1 MTQQQVA
8 IVAPS
13 TDSHAAAVAW
23 GLRKCGV
30 NSSIISPAELT
41 TGNISLKIDN
51 EQTSILLQRFDD
63 TSVDILKF
71 KGFWFRD
78 AAPIPECC
86 TQLHPADVDNAQND
100 WRAYIRSL
108 MLLIA
113 NAGIYSLNH
122 PSSKLFE
129 DKKPVQLQLA
139 KQAGLKVPKT
149 YVGNDIGEMQATFP
163 HNSSLLFK
171 TLTPNIWEPNDVN
184 EKLKASFV
192 HLVDR
197 DAAIWNQLY
206 FCPVIVQEYVPKQY
220 EVRLNVIGT
229 DLIATGIQSQRYEFS
244 KIDWRDPHIY
254 TKLDSFFLLTDIP
267 TQVRKGIFRYCKLAG
282 VEFCA
287 LDFIVTPDNEWI
299 FLEGNNSGQFVFCE
313 AMVPEANILETF
325 CKYFARRSGFEP
337 TNIPAAYAEFLESSD
352 NAEVQSKIRSSI
364 GHNATS

>member
-1 MTQQQVA
+1 MTQDQVA

-41 TGNISLKIDN
+41 TGKISLNIDN
-51 EQTSILLQRFDD
+51 EHTSILLQRVDD
-63 TSVDILKF
+63 KSIDVLNF

-78 AAPIPECC
+78 ASPIPECC
-86 TQLHPADVDNAQND
+86 TQLHPADVENAQND
-100 WRAYIRSL
+100 WRAHFRSL

-122 PSSKLFE
+122 PYSKLFE

-149 YVGNDIGEMQATFP
+149 YVGNDVAALRSMFMQ
-163 HNSSLLFK
+163 NSTLLFK
-171 TLTPNIWEPNDVN
+171 TLTPNTWTPDEVSGNV
-184 EKLKASFV
+184 KASFV
-192 HLVDR
+192 HLVER
-197 DAAIWNQLY
+197 DSSIWNNLY
-206 FCPVIVQEYVPKQY
+206 FCPVIVQEYVPKKY
-220 EVRLNVIGT
+220 EVRLTVIGNT
-229 DLIATGIQSQRYEFS
+229 LIATGIHSQRYEFS
-244 KIDWRDPHIY
+244 KIDWRDPRIY
-254 TKLDSFFLLTDIP
+254 TKLDSFFLIKDIP
-267 TQVRKGIFRYCKLAG
+267 IQVQAGVLKYCELVG

-287 LDFIVTPDNEWI
+287 LDFIVTPSNEWI

-325 CKYFARRSGFEP
+325 CKYFGRKSGFEP
-337 TNIPAAYAEFLESSD
+337 TNIPVLYAEFLKSPE
-352 NAEVQSKIRSSI
+352 NVEVQSKIMRS
-364 GHNATS
+364 